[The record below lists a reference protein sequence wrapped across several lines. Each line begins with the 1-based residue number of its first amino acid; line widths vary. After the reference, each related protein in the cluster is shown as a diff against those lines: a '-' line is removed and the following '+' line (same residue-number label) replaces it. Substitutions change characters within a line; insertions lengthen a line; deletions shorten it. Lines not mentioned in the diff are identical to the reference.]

1 MRETPSVTRRLSPPA
16 GTMRRLLSRQ
26 RLQAIAP
33 AMILTPSRLAV
44 KSAMLTPGLRGPASN
59 YGRPLAPSVIASLAS
74 ALEWTVSGGEM
85 EGRLRGF
92 EDLGARA
99 PVGKASP

>member
-16 GTMRRLLSRQ
+16 GTVRRLLSHQ

-44 KSAMLTPGLRGPASN
+44 RSAMPTSGLCRLVSN

-74 ALEWTVSGGEM
+74 ALERTVAGGEM
-85 EGRLRGF
+85 EERLRGF

-99 PVGKASP
+99 PVGKGSP